1 MISFHFRCCESC
13 RHMMIKLKSWNL
25 KLLSMSCMFSFCLL
39 ENLPQSTLSPKSMA
53 RIEGLEEGRPDGV
66 RCSAVLHLWQQ
77 VKYCRQKNSVWI
89 TAGWR
94 SMHQGKSTQT
104 RTNWQM
110 RSNQHQQ
117 GQGSK
122 TINLWSMME
131 HLWRLNYGYRMQHA
145 NECTTK
151 TQNAYYCNRTLSN
164 FVWADMFRQSQARIS
179 E

>member
-1 MISFHFRCCESC
+1 
-13 RHMMIKLKSWNL
+13 
-25 KLLSMSCMFSFCLL
+25 MSCMFSFCLL

-89 TAGWR
+89 IDKLLLETQGEIHTNTRKLANEEQSTPTGAR
-94 SMHQGKSTQT
+94 FKNYKSVIYDGTSM
-104 RTNWQM
+104 
-110 RSNQHQQ
+110 
-117 GQGSK
+117 K
-122 TINLWSMME
+122 TD
-131 HLWRLNYGYRMQHA
+131 YGYRMQNA

-151 TQNAYYCNRTLSN
+151 TQNAYYCNRALSN
-164 FVWADMFRQSQARIS
+164 VVWADMFRQSQARIS

>member
-1 MISFHFRCCESC
+1 
-13 RHMMIKLKSWNL
+13 
-25 KLLSMSCMFSFCLL
+25 MSCMFSFCLL

-66 RCSAVLHLWQQ
+66 RCSAVLHLWRQ

-89 TAGWR
+89 IDKLLLETHCRLALHASGEIHTNTHKLADEEQSTPTGAR
-94 SMHQGKSTQT
+94 FENYNSVIYDGTSM
-104 RTNWQM
+104 
-110 RSNQHQQ
+110 
-117 GQGSK
+117 K
-122 TINLWSMME
+122 TD
-131 HLWRLNYGYRMQHA
+131 YGYRMQNA